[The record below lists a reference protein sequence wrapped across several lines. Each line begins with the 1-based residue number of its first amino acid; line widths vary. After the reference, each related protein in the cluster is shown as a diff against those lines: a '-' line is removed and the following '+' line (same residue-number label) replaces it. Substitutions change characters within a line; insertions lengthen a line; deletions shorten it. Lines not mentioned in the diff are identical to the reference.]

1 MSEQTLET
9 KLALVENDLKKM
21 DGFFGRLD
29 LSIEKITELNVSI
42 REILSVHEQRISS
55 NEEEIERMD
64 IKYEQLHSRIST
76 VQRELSAEIERDTAT
91 ITEALSD
98 LRTHMVEQSQREE
111 ERIRAVERRQWII
124 MGAAAALGFI
134 LGNAG
139 LITKFIS

>member
-111 ERIRAVERRQWII
+111 ERIRAKEE
-124 MGAAAALGFI
+124 
-134 LGNAG
+134 
-139 LITKFIS
+139 